1 MLKHVVFFKFKPEV
15 KESEIVELEK
25 GLAALPGA
33 IPEIQEYVFGRDI
46 IHSERSYDFAL
57 VSGFADLKAME
68 RYQKHPNHLPVLEMV
83 KRICST
89 VLAVDFHHS

>member
-1 MLKHVVFFKFKPEV
+1 MLKHVVFFKFKSEV
-15 KESEIVELEK
+15 KEADIVELEK

-33 IPEIQEYVFGRDI
+33 IPEIQEYMFGRDV

-68 RYQKHPNHLPVLEMV
+68 RYQKHPNHLPVLELV

>member
-1 MLKHVVFFKFKPEV
+1 MLKHVVLFKFKPEV
-15 KESEIVELEK
+15 KEADIVKLEK
-25 GLAALPGA
+25 ALAALPGA
-33 IPEIQEYVFGRDI
+33 IPEIQEYVFGRDV

-68 RYQKHPNHLPVLEMV
+68 RYQKHPKHLPVLEMV

-89 VLAVDFHHS
+89 ILAVDFHHG